1 MSGGKGGKSWSPQ
14 EKLNLLIQVIDRI
27 NPAGRGIP
35 FAELNMPGRTV
46 RSLKNTWTGLRAEA
60 AAYRTSNGK
69 DNDND
74 QEAGTATHTNGNSS
88 KKSLAKSVDTATP
101 RRGSRQRTQK
111 RSYSEWVSDDEEDK
125 VSVKR
130 SCLSSDEDKKLEDS
144 EEDSSATVTKSK
156 PVRSTKGAKKREP
169 PVKLEASDD
178 DDDDVENFAEA

>member
-1 MSGGKGGKSWSPQ
+1 MSGGKGGKAWSPQ

-60 AAYRTSNGK
+60 AAYRTSNG
-69 DNDND
+69 DSD
-74 QEAGTATHTNGNSS
+74 QEARTAAPTNGNSS
-88 KKSLAKSVDTATP
+88 KKSLAKSVDAVTP

-178 DDDDVENFAEA
+178 DVENFAEA

>member
-1 MSGGKGGKSWSPQ
+1 MSAGKGGKAWSPQ

-46 RSLKNTWTGLRAEA
+46 RSLKHTWSGLRAEA
-60 AAYRTSNGK
+60 AAYRTSN
-69 DNDND
+69 DSD
-74 QEAGTATHTNGNSS
+74 QEAGTAASTNGNSS
-88 KKSLAKSVDTATP
+88 KKSLAKSVDAATP

-144 EEDSSATVTKSK
+144 EEDSAATVTKSK
-156 PVRSTKGAKKREP
+156 PVRSTKGAKKGEP
-169 PVKLEASDD
+169 PVKLEASADD